1 MSLSLKASFQAN
13 AIPLF
18 TSTIVASIPRK
29 QKHRFFEPKKQDST
43 ITLTFSGF
51 PTIEYNKKNG

>member
-18 TSTIVASIPRK
+18 TTTIVAQALESKNPGCCHNLK
-29 QKHRFFEPKKQDST
+29 NLF
-43 ITLTFSGF
+43 LC
-51 PTIEYNKKNG
+51 YNKKETENVF